1 VVDVDQVAHAV
12 DGLASVHRLD
22 AAARKGFA
30 MRIHVEFA
38 IAAVL
43 SMTAA
48 IAPVA
53 AQDHAHHAT
62 TANAQVSAD
71 GQRYATDAPLRK
83 GMADIRVAVDA
94 LGHYERGHMGVDQA
108 LAEVATIE
116 RSIGGI
122 IANCKLAPQADA
134 ALHGIIGTLGQGI
147 AALKAD
153 PRDMAAIGHLREALQ
168 DYARLFDDAGATPG
182 T

>member
-1 VVDVDQVAHAV
+1 
-12 DGLASVHRLD
+12 
-22 AAARKGFA
+22 

-48 IAPVA
+48 IPPVA
-53 AQDHAHHAT
+53 VQDHAHDAT
-62 TANAQVSAD
+62 TANAQVPTD

-83 GMADIRVAVDA
+83 GMADIRSTVDA

-122 IANCKLAPQADA
+122 VANCKLNPQADA
-134 ALHGIIGTLGQGI
+134 ALHGVLGTLGQGI
-147 AALKAD
+147 AALRAD
-153 PRDMAAIGHLREALQ
+153 PADTAAITQLRKALQ
-168 DYARLFDDAGATPG
+168 DYSRMFEDAGAPPAG
-182 T
+182 

>member
-1 VVDVDQVAHAV
+1 
-12 DGLASVHRLD
+12 
-22 AAARKGFA
+22 

-43 SMTAA
+43 SMAAA

-53 AQDHAHHAT
+53 AQDHAHHAA
-62 TANAQVSAD
+62 TANAQLPAD
-71 GQRYATDAPLRK
+71 GPRHATDAPLRK
-83 GMADIRVAVDA
+83 GMADIRSAVAA

-108 LAEVATIE
+108 LAQVATIE

-122 IANCKLAPQADA
+122 VANCKLEPQADA
-134 ALHGIIGTLGQGI
+134 ALHGVLGTLGQGI

-153 PRDMAAIGHLREALQ
+153 PADMAAIAQLRKALQ
-168 DYARLFDDAGATPG
+168 DYSRLFDDAGAQPAG
-182 T
+182 

>member
-1 VVDVDQVAHAV
+1 
-12 DGLASVHRLD
+12 
-22 AAARKGFA
+22 

-38 IAAVL
+38 IAAAL
-43 SMTAA
+43 SMAVA

-53 AQDHAHHAT
+53 AQDHAHHAA
-62 TANAQVSAD
+62 TANAQMPAG
-71 GQRYATDAPLRK
+71 GQRHAADAPLRK

-94 LGHYERGHMGVDQA
+94 LGHYERGHMSTEQA
-108 LAEVATIE
+108 LAEIATIE
-116 RSIGGI
+116 RSIGDV

-168 DYARLFDDAGATPG
+168 DYARLFDGADAMPAT
-182 T
+182 